1 MTSVAVEG
9 AYASLGDFRL
19 QDISVSVESGEFF
32 VILGPSGAGKTVLLD
47 LIAGFV
53 YPRQGRVLLDGA
65 DITFLPTEK
74 RHIGYMFQNYALFP
88 DRSVYKNIEFG
99 LRYAK
104 MADHGRR
111 VEDIMELVGIAKLR
125 DRTPTT
131 LSGGEQQRVAL
142 ARSLILEPTILLLD
156 EPLSALDTRSR
167 DLLREELRDVIDQ
180 FEITALFVTHDQT
193 EARLLADRLGVMYDG
208 RLLQTGSVHQIFD
221 KPDDERVASF
231 VGMENLFEA
240 VVVSQKD
247 GIIAAD
253 IGSATIEAVANN
265 ERGDKVI
272 LGIRPENVTVMLEPV
287 VSSARNTFNGTVKQI
302 LYLGPINKVIIDCG
316 FMLAAYVTNIST
328 EALRLDKGSEV
339 SIAFKA
345 TGVNVMAKGQQSR
358 NHHQM
363 SNNND
368 HLRQQKL

>member
-328 EALRLDKGSEV
+328 EALSLDKGSEV